1 MNGIT
6 LVVAL
11 AALAVDYQVETT
23 ADNQQQYTI
32 QIEPE
37 ILKLVAG
44 GEVIHSEVPF
54 DAGQI
59 QRLCIRIGT
68 TKPKHT
74 AAGEATFRQLQVSP
88 SRWAAAKT
96 TPVGADSPPTILWP
110 AIANPKQTLGV
121 SFGFQPDTEGKQAYY
136 VQLDPR
142 VLSTLAAG
150 DEIYAPIDPSA
161 GRLSRFIVSSGNKQL
176 PQVAAPPAAAAPPT
190 APPAFGT
197 VGRTTIDPLPV
208 EGGQSQYPAAG
219 GSFAPAAAPPLVP
232 RGNEFSTL
240 PPAEAPTAPGAFN
253 PSRQF
258 SPAAVPPVIDR
269 PGGLAP
275 PANGGFQAPQS
286 NPYGA
291 AGTFDTARGGFGN
304 GAGTT
309 IPSAGIPSAGQ
320 YPPAASP
327 VRAPLELA
335 DSRGYSPAPA
345 AGNYPTAG
353 ANAGYG
359 NNGQGYNNSGYGN
372 NGNYNHSNYPQQGSN
387 FGTPQENR
395 LATLPPA
402 ATLPSAPLANVNPA
416 GSLTAP
422 PAQQAKESWGIFVV
436 VLFALFFSIGGNLY
450 LAWTA
455 LEFHNRYRSAIDR
468 LRSAARSS

>member
-44 GEVIHSEVPF
+44 GEEIHSEVPF
-54 DAGQI
+54 DAAQV

-74 AAGEATFRQLQVSP
+74 AAGEATFRQLQVSA
-88 SRWAAAKT
+88 SRWASAKA
-96 TPVGADSPPTILWP
+96 TPVGVDSPPTILWP
-110 AIANPKQTLGV
+110 ALANPKQTLGV

-176 PQVAAPPAAAAPPT
+176 PQVAPPVGAAAPPT

-197 VGRTTIDPLPV
+197 GGRTTIDLLPV
-208 EGGQSQYPAAG
+208 AGGQSQFPAAG
-219 GSFAPAAAPPLVP
+219 GGSFLPPTAPPQTT
-232 RGNEFSTL
+232 RGNDFSTL
-240 PPAEAPTAPGAFN
+240 PPAEAPTAPGAFT

-258 SPAAVPPVIDR
+258 PSASTPAIDR
-269 PGGLAP
+269 HGALAP
-275 PANGGFQAPQS
+275 PVNGGYSTQQS
-286 NPYGA
+286 NQYGA
-291 AGTFDTARGGFGN
+291 GGTFDTPRGGFGN
-304 GAGTT
+304 NTGVTV
-309 IPSAGIPSAGQ
+309 PSAGQ
-320 YPPAASP
+320 YPPTQT
-327 VRAPLELA
+327 PLQLA
-335 DSRGYSPAPA
+335 DARGYSPAPA
-345 AGNYPTAG
+345 AGSYPNAG
-353 ANAGYG
+353 TNPGYG
-359 NNGQGYNNSGYGN
+359 NGGPGYNNNAYGN
-372 NGNYNHSNYPQQGSN
+372 NNSYNHTNYPQQGAN
-387 FGTPQENR
+387 FGTPQDNR
-395 LATLPPA
+395 LATLPPPPL
-402 ATLPSAPLANVNPA
+402 ATTGAPSLANVNPA
-416 GSLTAP
+416 GSMSVPSAQTAP
-422 PAQQAKESWGIFVV
+422 QKETWGIFVV